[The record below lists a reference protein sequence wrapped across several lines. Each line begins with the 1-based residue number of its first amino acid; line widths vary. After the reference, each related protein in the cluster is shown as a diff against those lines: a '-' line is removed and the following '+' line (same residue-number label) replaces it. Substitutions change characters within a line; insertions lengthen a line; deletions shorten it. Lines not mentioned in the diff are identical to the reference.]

1 MNSINETTNYDVP
14 RIYINTLDGNG
25 AILKKSDGYTE
36 AQIQVVDTVGNI
48 INAYGF
54 DKKITESECVAE
66 LMKLYHKLTK

>member
-25 AILKKSDGYTE
+25 DILKKSDGYTE